1 MKAAEWASRALFTL
15 VSLIL
20 MGLALALV
28 GYSVWQLRVVFGP
41 DQTDVAAALLDA
53 VGYVVIAIAVFDVA
67 KYLLEEEVL
76 RGGDLRD
83 AAEARRSLTKFVS
96 VIAIAILLE
105 ALVMVFQVGKRQVSD
120 MIYPTLLLLAGILMI
135 VGLGVFQRLSVVA
148 EGQKKE
154 QPGDDS

>member
-1 MKAAEWASRALFTL
+1 MKAMDWASRALFTL
-15 VSLIL
+15 VSVIL

-28 GYSVWQLRVVFGP
+28 GYSVWQLRAVFGP
-41 DQTDVAAALLDA
+41 DKPDIAAELLDA

-76 RGGDLRD
+76 RDGDLRD
-83 AAEARRSLTKFVS
+83 AAEARRSLTKFIS

-105 ALVMVFQVGKRQVSD
+105 ALVMVFQVGKKQVSD

-135 VGLGVFQRLSVVA
+135 VGLGVFQRLSVAA
-148 EGQKKE
+148 EGQKKD
-154 QPGDDS
+154 QPGEDA